1 MVAALAGCDDEP
13 TAPRVLPLCGAPVS
27 VTVSAGLAPT
37 FDWSPACR
45 VSMLQVSE
53 ADTEFPVWTVFAAP
67 LDERGIAPAVTYGS
81 LPVGAFRF
89 NPEPLAPA
97 LEDGTTYVLVLTV
110 VGLLIGEH
118 EVGRQEFTP

>member
-67 LDERGIAPAVTYGS
+67 WTS
-81 LPVGAFRF
+81 
-89 NPEPLAPA
+89 PA
-97 LEDGTTYVLVLTV
+97 LRPL
-110 VGLLIGEH
+110 
-118 EVGRQEFTP
+118 